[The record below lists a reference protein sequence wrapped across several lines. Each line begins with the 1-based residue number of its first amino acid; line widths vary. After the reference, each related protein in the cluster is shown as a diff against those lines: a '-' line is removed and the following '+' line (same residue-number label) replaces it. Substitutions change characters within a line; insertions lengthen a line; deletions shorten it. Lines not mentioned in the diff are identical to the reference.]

1 MALYSKDE
9 IREMIDDP
17 LWAARE
23 MQPGAQKYR
32 FTPNEMRPED
42 AFQIVRDE
50 LMLDGNARQNL
61 ATFVQTYN
69 DPWEHKL
76 MNLSISKNLI
86 DKDEYPQSAE
96 LERRC
101 VAMLSDLWNSPAAD
115 DTIGTS
121 AIGSSEA
128 CMLGGMAM
136 LWRWKLKRQAQ
147 QKPTDKPNLVTG
159 PVQVCWEKF
168 ARYWGIELRQV
179 PMAPGRV
186 TMSPETML
194 ERIDENTIGVV
205 PTFGVTFTGQYEFP
219 QPLCEALDRL
229 QQEKGLDIDLHVD
242 AASGGFLAPFVT
254 PDLVWDFRLPR
265 VKSISAS
272 GHKFGLAPVGAGW
285 VVWRDKSQLPK
296 DLIFYVN
303 YLGGE
308 MPTFQINFSRPAGQI
323 ICQYYEFLRLGRE
336 GYRRVQSACYAVA
349 EYLAAAIEPLGPF
362 EVIYRAD
369 PRQGIPALTFAIKN
383 GAQPG
388 YTLFDLAERLR
399 TRGWLVPA
407 YTLEGGLSDV
417 AVMRIICRRGLD
429 RDLAELLVADYR
441 REIDHLNRNPT
452 QAHVDAKSGTAFH
465 HA

>member
-1 MALYSKDE
+1 MALYAKND

-23 MQPGAQKYR
+23 MQSSAQKYK
-32 FTPNEMRPED
+32 FTQNEMRPED
-42 AFQIVRDE
+42 AFQLVRDE
-50 LMLDGNARQNL
+50 LMLDGNARQNM

-69 DPWEHKL
+69 DHFEHKL

-96 LERRC
+96 IERRC
-101 VAMLSDLWNSPAAD
+101 VAMLSDLWNSPDAD
-115 DTIGTS
+115 NTIGTS

-136 LWRWKLKRQAQ
+136 LWRWKIRRKAQ
-147 QKPTDKPNLVTG
+147 NKPTDKPNLVTG

-168 ARYWGIELRQV
+168 ARYWDIELRQV

-219 QPLCEALDRL
+219 QPLHEALDRL
-229 QQEKGLDIDLHVD
+229 QQEKGLDIDMHVD

-254 PDLVWDFRLPR
+254 PDMVWDFRLPR
-265 VKSISAS
+265 IKSISAS

-285 VVWRDKSQLPK
+285 VVWRDKSQLPD

-336 GYRRVQSACYAVA
+336 GYRRVQNSCYAVA
-349 EYLAAAIEPLGPF
+349 QYLADSIEKLGPF
-362 EVIYRAD
+362 ELIYRAD
-369 PRQGIPALTFAIKN
+369 PSQGIPALTFSIRKGEA
-383 GAQPG
+383 PG
-388 YTLFDLAERLR
+388 YTLFDLAERMR
-399 TRGWLVPA
+399 TRGWLIPA

-417 AVMRIICRRGLD
+417 VVMRIICRRGTD
-429 RDLAELLVADYR
+429 RDLAELMVADYK
-441 REIDHLNRNPT
+441 REIDYLSRNPVKT
-452 QAHVDAKSGTAFH
+452 HVDAHKGTAFH
-465 HA
+465 HS